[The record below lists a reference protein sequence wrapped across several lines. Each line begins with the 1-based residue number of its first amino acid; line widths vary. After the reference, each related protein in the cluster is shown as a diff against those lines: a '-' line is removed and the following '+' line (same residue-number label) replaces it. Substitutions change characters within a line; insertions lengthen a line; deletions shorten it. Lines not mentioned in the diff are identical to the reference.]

1 MAPVGEGGREGGG
14 GGGDGDV
21 VDRWLERKS
30 KLIDPIPWRFNIRC
44 ARP

>member
-1 MAPVGEGGREGGG
+1 MAPVGVGEGGG
-14 GGGDGDV
+14 GGGGRGGDA